1 MGVCEYLL
9 NSIVMPFRRDMNTI
23 IEWFKDQTRN
33 TQIAIA
39 VAVCVFTPAVS
50 IVLSIFVDGIG
61 AAFSVIGFIL
71 SLLNWKGVLFIVMV
85 CAVLIARASYTW
97 VMDEGGTDTE
107 LEDDTFSW

>member
-1 MGVCEYLL
+1 
-9 NSIVMPFRRDMNTI
+9 MPFRRDMNTI

-50 IVLSIFVDGIG
+50 IVLSILVDGIG

-97 VMDEGGTDTE
+97 VMDEDGTDTE